1 VRVLHLVPALFDAD
15 DGIVGGAERY
25 ACELAR
31 HMAREVPTRLVAFGD
46 RARET
51 TMGELAVRVIGDPWY
66 VRGQR
71 TNPLALSLLGELRRA
86 DVVHCHQ
93 RFVLASSLA
102 ALFCRLSGRRAFVTD
117 LGGGG
122 WDLSAYFS
130 TDRWYDAH
138 LHLSDFSRRGYGH
151 AEETFAHVIRAG
163 VDTEKFSPSL
173 NSERRES
180 VVFVG
185 RLIPHKGVDV
195 LIDALPPDASLAIFG
210 RQFEQ
215 RYLTDLQR
223 MANCKRVTFHRQA
236 EDAEVIAAYRRAL
249 CVVLPSVN
257 RTMYGEAAS
266 ASELL
271 GQTLI
276 EGMACGAP
284 VICAAVGGM
293 PEVVIDGVTGFVVPP
308 GDARTLGDRIRWL
321 RENPDE
327 AARMG
332 AAGRQLVLDKF
343 TWAHVVRRCLEIYRR
358 AA

>member
-15 DGIVGGAERY
+15 DGIVGGAERFAY
-25 ACELAR
+25 ELAR

-46 RARET
+46 RPRET
-51 TMGELAVRVIGDPWY
+51 GVDELAVRVIGNPWY

-71 TNPLALSLLGELRRA
+71 TNPIALSLLGELRRA
-86 DVVHCHQ
+86 DIVHCHQ

-102 ALFCRLSGRRAFVTD
+102 ALFCRLTGRRVFVTD

-130 TDRWYDAH
+130 TDQWYHGH

-151 AEETFAHVIRAG
+151 AEKAFAHVIRAG
-163 VDTEKFSPSL
+163 VDADKFSPL
-173 NSERRES
+173 PTPVRRDE
-180 VVFVG
+180 VIFVG
-185 RLIPHKGVDV
+185 RLMPHKGIDV
-195 LIDALPPDASLAIFG
+195 LIDALPADQSLEIFG

-223 MANCKRVTFHRQA
+223 MARCKRVTFHRQA
-236 EDAEVIAAYRRAL
+236 EDSEVIAAYRRAL

-257 RTMYGEAAS
+257 RTMYGEVS
-266 ASELL
+266 HASELL

-284 VICAAVGGM
+284 AICTAVGGM
-293 PEVVIDGVTGFVVPP
+293 PEVVIDGATGFVVPP
-308 GDARTLGDRIRWL
+308 SDARALGERIRWL
-321 RENPDE
+321 RENPDK
-327 AARMG
+327 ATRMG

-343 TWAHVVRRCLEIYRR
+343 TWPRVVRRCLEIYGR